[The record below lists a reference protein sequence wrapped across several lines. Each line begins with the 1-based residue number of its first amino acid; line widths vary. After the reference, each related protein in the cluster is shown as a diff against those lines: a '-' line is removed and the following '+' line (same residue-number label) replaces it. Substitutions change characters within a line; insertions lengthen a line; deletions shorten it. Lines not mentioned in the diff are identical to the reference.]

1 MGTATDRLAE
11 LGITL
16 PRVTESSGSYM
27 STRRVGSLVWTS
39 GQLPFLN
46 GGLARTGTV
55 GHGADHVPPEEA
67 AELARTCAINALA
80 AVAAELG
87 SLDAVK
93 SVVKVLAFVASDD
106 NFFDQSSVVNG
117 FSDLLVEVLGERG
130 RHARSA
136 IGVAS
141 LPMNSPLEV
150 EVIFEAE

>member
-1 MGTATDRLAE
+1 MGIATDRLVE

-16 PRVTESSGSYM
+16 PQVTESIASYK
-27 STRRVGSLVWTS
+27 STRRIGSLVWTS
-39 GQLPFLN
+39 GQLPFVD
-46 GGLARTGTV
+46 GSLARTGTV
-55 GHGADHVPPEEA
+55 GHGPDHVTPGEA

-93 SVVKVLAFVASDD
+93 SVVKVLAFVASDND
-106 NFFDQSSVVNG
+106 FFEQSTVVNG
-117 FSDLLVEVLGERG
+117 FSDLLVNVLGERG

-136 IGVAS
+136 IGVTN
-141 LPMNSPLEV
+141 LPMNSPVEV

>member
-1 MGTATDRLAE
+1 MGTTTDRLAE
-11 LGITL
+11 LGIAL
-16 PRVTESSGSYM
+16 PRVAESSGSYLP
-27 STRRVGSLVWTS
+27 TRRVGSLVWTS
-39 GQLPFLN
+39 GQLPFVG
-46 GGLARTGTV
+46 GGLPRTGAV
-55 GHGADHVPPEEA
+55 GHGPDHVSPAEA
-67 AELARTCAINALA
+67 AELARTCAVNALA

-93 SVVKVLAFVASDD
+93 SVVKVLAFVASDAK
-106 NFFDQSSVVNG
+106 FFDQSTVVNG